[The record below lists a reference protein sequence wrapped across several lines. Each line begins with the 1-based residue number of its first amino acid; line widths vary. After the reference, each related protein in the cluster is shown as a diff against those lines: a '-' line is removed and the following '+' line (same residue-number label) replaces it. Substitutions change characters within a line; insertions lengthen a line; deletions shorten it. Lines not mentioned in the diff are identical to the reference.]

1 MVSRYKTFLLFL
13 KHLPFAIALLTLIV
27 CILNCFGIYSKLLA
41 NFCFYSPITAGFMLY
56 TSSVFQNCIWH
67 RLPIYYSIILEII
80 TYINLY
86 IPISGRIDLFI
97 YLTLT
102 ILFII
107 LGMYFKNNTNKKRHQ
122 SVIDSA

>member
-1 MVSRYKTFLLFL
+1 MVSKYRNFLLLL
-13 KHLPFAIALLTLIV
+13 KHIPFAIALLTLIC
-27 CILNCFGIYSKLLA
+27 CILSCFGIYVKLLA
-41 NFCFYSPITAGFMLY
+41 LFSFYSPITAGFMLY
-56 TSSVFQNCIWH
+56 ASNLFQNCIWH
-67 RLPIYYSIILEII
+67 RLPIYYSLILEIFD
-80 TYINLY
+80 YLNLY